1 LAVLSGKPPPAPKEV
16 EIEIELFEDN
26 FEPVV
31 IFGRM
36 TTQWNRN
43 FQGERIGLNYGALKS
58 VMEMSEVKDLKECFK
73 KVRIMEAE
81 ALEMMRPTDG
91 TTT

>member
-1 LAVLSGKPPPAPKEV
+1 
-16 EIEIELFEDN
+16 
-26 FEPVV
+26 
-31 IFGRM
+31 
-36 TTQWNRN
+36 
-43 FQGERIGLNYGALKS
+43 
-58 VMEMSEVKDLKECFK
+58 MEMSEVKDLKECFK